1 MPSIALAAASLA
13 IVARVTRAA
22 VRAEGDREHVQTAI
36 SRGIPARYV
45 IQRHILRNAA
55 IPITTITGITIAS
68 LIAVAAV
75 VEVAFSL
82 NGLGAYLVQAAEDKD
97 IAVVQ
102 GISLL
107 LVTAFVVVNLL
118 TDLIC
123 AALDPRLALRDDAS
137 VSTVMAAA
145 EASASRRGL
154 ARLRATGPAGIAS
167 AAVIAVAAFAAAFG
181 PFLAPYDP
189 DLPNLS
195 LAWAGPAGGHLLG
208 YDVDGR
214 DVLSRLLAGAQSSML
229 GPLVVVILSVT
240 AGTLLAVT
248 AAWRRGVSDA
258 VISSGL
264 NIVFAFPGI
273 LLAVLAAAVFG
284 AGLPAAAI
292 ALSIAYLPY
301 VARVLRGA
309 ALRER
314 NQPYVAAL
322 EVQGAPAT
330 TICLRHVVP
339 NIGPLIVA
347 QATILFGYAMV
358 DLAAISFLGLGVQPP
373 TANWGVM
380 ISENQDGLLAG
391 HPLPAVAAGL
401 CIVTVVI
408 AVNLL
413 GERLFEQ
420 AQAARG

>member
-1 MPSIALAAASLA
+1 
-13 IVARVTRAA
+13 
-22 VRAEGDREHVQTAI
+22 
-36 SRGIPARYV
+36 
-45 IQRHILRNAA
+45 
-55 IPITTITGITIAS
+55 
-68 LIAVAAV
+68 
-75 VEVAFSL
+75 
-82 NGLGAYLVQAAEDKD
+82 
-97 IAVVQ
+97 
-102 GISLL
+102 
-107 LVTAFVVVNLL
+107 
-118 TDLIC
+118 
-123 AALDPRLALRDDAS
+123 
-137 VSTVMAAA
+137 VSTVLLAE
-145 EASASRRGL
+145 EASAFRRGL

-167 AAVIAVAAFAAAFG
+167 AAVIAVAAFTAVFG
-181 PFLAPYDP
+181 PLLAPYDP

-195 LAWAGPAGGHLLG
+195 LSWVGPAGGHLLG
-208 YDVDGR
+208 SDVYGR
-214 DVLSRLLAGAQSSML
+214 DVLSRLLAGAQSSIL
-229 GPLVVVILSVT
+229 GPLAVVILSVT
-240 AGTLLAVT
+240 TGTVLAVT
-248 AAWRRGVSDA
+248 AAWRRGASDA

-264 NIVFAFPGI
+264 NILFAFPGI

-314 NQPYVAAL
+314 SQPYVAAL
-322 EVQGAPAT
+322 EVQGASAIA
-330 TICLRHVVP
+330 ICLRHVVP

-380 ISENQDGLLAG
+380 ISENQDGLLLG

-401 CIVTVVI
+401 CIVTVVV